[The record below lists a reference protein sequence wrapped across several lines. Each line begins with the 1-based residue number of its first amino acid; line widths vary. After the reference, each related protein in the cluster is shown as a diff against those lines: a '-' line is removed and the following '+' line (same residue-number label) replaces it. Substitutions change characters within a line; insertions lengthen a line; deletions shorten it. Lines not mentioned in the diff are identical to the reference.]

1 MHLAQILPG
10 FRTFLW
16 EPKKGWKFRNVQLE
30 LISRKS
36 FGVFFWPFSW
46 LGKNKRLVFNGM
58 ESSQIIVPGFVIHNF
73 LVWVFRVKALPQPNE
88 QKDTEKC
95 HKPTC
100 YVFGVYDAL
109 QLEKNHFSHLHCFC
123 CRLSP
128 PFLVSSRPLRVQS
141 PLADPAFHMLRPRSD
156 LHHVWRP
163 RSKDPEATRHA
174 LPIQPFLDEMVAERP
189 NRWPDGCLPEVLNP
203 VLLAEQSESWGGR
216 NQLVKFEPEIR
227 TWVFGCVCQ
236 GRMCFTTNIT
246 QTITVDF
253 ELQLGSQPSF

>member
-16 EPKKGWKFRNVQLE
+16 EPKKGWKFRDVQLE

-36 FGVFFWPFSW
+36 FGVFGPFPG
-46 LGKNKRLVFNGM
+46 LEKTNGSFLM
-58 ESSQIIVPGFVIHNF
+58 VWNHHKCWIVITHRPWFCDPQLPGLDLSSEGN
-73 LVWVFRVKALPQPNE
+73 LNLE

-109 QLEKNHFSHLHCFC
+109 QLEKNHISHLHCFC

-128 PFLVSSRPLRVQS
+128 PFLVSSRPLRIQS

-163 RSKDPEATRHA
+163 RSKDLEATRHA
-174 LPIQPFLDEMVAERP
+174 LPIQPFLDETVAERP

-203 VLLAEQSESWGGR
+203 VLLAEQQESWGGR
-216 NQLVKFEPEIR
+216 NQLVKNS
-227 TWVFGCVCQ
+227 TG
-236 GRMCFTTNIT
+236 NS
-246 QTITVDF
+246 D
-253 ELQLGSQPSF
+253 LGFWLHLPR